1 MKNMTRVLALVL
13 ALVMLLAVAGCKPVE
28 PTKPQGTTPD
38 QTQPEGTKPTD
49 GTEPPYVW
57 VDDGKQYTYHT
68 YNTVSPSNWNE
79 LTYQDNND
87 TTLMGYLNSS
97 FFGFDF
103 KFDEFGEIVPGQF
116 TIKYQAAVALEDV
129 TAKYK
134 EAWGL
139 GGDRGFAFKVTL
151 RDGLMWENGDP
162 IVAGDFVYTM
172 QEQLNPLFQNYRAD
186 SFYAG
191 SVNLVGAQA
200 YAKQGQSGWFPA
212 DGPYS
217 VYSEDLDSKII
228 FSLAPASDEMPAEN
242 SMRVSMGFPASYDA
256 ATCAAYLIGNYLGA
270 DSAFTADIAAQ
281 MQGKT
286 MAEIKADPAMK
297 AAWDALIGWWQ
308 TEPNEELDFFVT
320 NYTYPEASWDNVGLL
335 APDDH
340 TLVVIMTNPIELIDE
355 EGNLTYHCAYD
366 FSGLPLVHKE
376 TYEKNKVAPVEGST
390 LWTSTYNSSKET
402 SMSWGAY
409 KLESFQ
415 SGKEWKVVRNTKWYG
430 YQLKEN
436 EGLYQTDAIVEEI
449 VAEWSTAWL
458 KFLAGQIDGIGI
470 DPSIAA
476 EYKGSSRAYFTPDD
490 FIQSAQLQSSKEGLE
505 ARESEGVNK
514 TILTYTE
521 FRNAMSLAVD
531 RVDYAAKCTTSSL
544 AGFGIFNSMHYYDV
558 ANGGVYRNTDEA
570 KKVLCQT
577 YGVDVSKYASLDE
590 AVESITGYNLEAA
603 RALIDAAYA
612 KALADGEI
620 SETDKVV
627 LTFGTSTDSESTR
640 RHYDYLSKA
649 WTEMCKGTAL
659 EGRIE
664 FEFNAS
670 FGSKWADDFRAGGYD
685 ICLGGFS
692 GAAWNPGYFLLAY
705 LGPDYMYSTAWDTSA
720 TMMTFTMK
728 GVGENGADIT
738 ETMSLMD
745 WYACLNGLEGCKYDW
760 SEAALPNSQRLQ
772 LIAALE
778 GEILKVYYTVP
789 LFYSFGASLLSYKVD
804 YITYEYNTFMG
815 YGGLKYMSYNFDD
828 AEWAAEVAKVGG
840 ELDYKK

>member
-1 MKNMTRVLALVL
+1 
-13 ALVMLLAVAGCKPVE
+13 
-28 PTKPQGTTPD
+28 
-38 QTQPEGTKPTD
+38 
-49 GTEPPYVW
+49 
-57 VDDGKQYTYHT
+57 
-68 YNTVSPSNWNE
+68 
-79 LTYQDNND
+79 
-87 TTLMGYLNSS
+87 
-97 FFGFDF
+97 
-103 KFDEFGEIVPGQF
+103 
-116 TIKYQAAVALEDV
+116 
-129 TAKYK
+129 
-134 EAWGL
+134 
-139 GGDRGFAFKVTL
+139 
-151 RDGLMWENGDP
+151 
-162 IVAGDFVYTM
+162 
-172 QEQLNPLFQNYRAD
+172 
-186 SFYAG
+186 
-191 SVNLVGAQA
+191 
-200 YAKQGQSGWFPA
+200 
-212 DGPYS
+212 
-217 VYSEDLDSKII
+217 
-228 FSLAPASDEMPAEN
+228 
-242 SMRVSMGFPASYDA
+242 
-256 ATCAAYLIGNYLGA
+256 
-270 DSAFTADIAAQ
+270 
-281 MQGKT
+281 
-286 MAEIKADPAMK
+286 MK

-490 FIQSAQLQSSKEGLE
+490 FIQSAQLQSSKEALK

-627 LTFGTSTDSESTR
+627 LTFGTSTDSEATR

-705 LGPDYMYSTAWDTSA
+705 LDPDYMYATAWDTSA

-728 GVGENGADIT
+728 GVGENGADVT
-738 ETMSLMD
+738 DTMSLTD

-760 SEAALPNSQRLQ
+760 SEAALPNAQRLQ

-789 LFYSFGASLLSYKVD
+789 LYYSFGASLLSYKVD